1 MYTILRLLKVLR
13 LDQLSS
19 LSQMSETVSLTSVR
33 GGLNQQAALG
43 TRPIFTSQ
51 PYQYFTFELN
61 EDILKE
67 KTLVNCCT
75 QIFIVRY

>member
-1 MYTILRLLKVLR
+1 MLR

-61 EDILKE
+61 DILKA